1 MKPHPFLLTA
11 AIFLCSCSHR
21 NTPPYAIRDF
31 DPSLQPYLTQAV
43 GTGIVGFDKAT
54 LYIKTHA
61 TDEQITRLSQA
72 ENPMLRAIALREMI
86 RRPGFNH
93 FNVIMSHLDDTA
105 MIAWD
110 AGEWG
115 IKFCSVSDDMVSNGK
130 WKTKADHDRTA
141 DEIIRKHDYLAAAYA
156 AMDFMPLKPNYYPHL
171 KVMVLRDLPF
181 QRIEEALLALAKYKK
196 KEDIPEI
203 KLLLMENVWE
213 MSFISFGLM
222 QNIPDTAYL
231 EILTKYYPRRFYNKI
246 CRDRLVET
254 GTTYIY
260 TLASYKTERCA
271 QILAAMLAR
280 KPFIPCVA
288 DTNTIKDA
296 VLRAIWDNPC
306 PAYEKMRNQ
315 ISAVM
320 HEKLRRDTADAL
332 ALDSPPPVMLPKQ
345 EEPVRW

>member
-1 MKPHPFLLTA
+1 MKSLPYLLTA

-31 DPSLQPYLTQAV
+31 DPSLQPYLTQAI
-43 GTGIVGFDKAT
+43 GTGIVGFDTAT
-54 LYIKTHA
+54 RYIESHA
-61 TDEQITRLSQA
+61 TDDQIARLSQA
-72 ENPMLRAIALREMI
+72 ENPILRAIALREMI

-93 FNVIMSHLDDTA
+93 FNVIIGHLDDTA
-105 MIAWD
+105 IIAWD

-115 IKFCSVSDDMVSNGK
+115 TKFCSVSDDMVSNGR
-130 WKTKADHDRTA
+130 WKTEADRARTA
-141 DEIIRKHDYLAAAYA
+141 DEIIRRHDYLAAAYT
-156 AMDFMPLKPNYYPHL
+156 AMDFMPLKPDYYPHL
-171 KVMVLRDLPF
+171 KVMVLRDQPI

-203 KLLLMENVWE
+203 KLLLIQNAWQ
-213 MSFISFGLM
+213 MSSASFGLM
-222 QNIPDTAYL
+222 QNFPDTAYL

-246 CRDRLVET
+246 CRDQLVET
-254 GTTYIY
+254 GISYIH

-280 KPFIPCVA
+280 KPFAPCAV

-306 PAYEKMRNQ
+306 PAYETMRSQ
-315 ISAVM
+315 ISGVM

-332 ALDSPPPVMLPKQ
+332 LVDSPLPVMMPKQ